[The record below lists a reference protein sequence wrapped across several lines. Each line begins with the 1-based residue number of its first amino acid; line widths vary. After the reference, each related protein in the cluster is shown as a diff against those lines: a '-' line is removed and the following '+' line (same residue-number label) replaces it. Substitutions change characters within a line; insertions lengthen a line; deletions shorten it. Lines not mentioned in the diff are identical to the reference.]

1 MSADAPG
8 SVREVRAFVRSRRR
22 TSARLSDRYTSG
34 FMLALLVAV
43 LGRPVGEAVEGLAG
57 QADLARLGPGLAL
70 LALSLTVGLAAARA
84 LGPVTLPAAD
94 AAWLVLTPLDRRAVL
109 SRSARALAMV
119 ALVAGGLLGLGLI
132 AVLGAPDQLVWRLVG
147 AMVLGLSASAGGMAL
162 AVLGQASQT
171 WHAWLSVALAVLL
184 VVAVVAAFGPVRAPL
199 AAMAGAPVTAVA
211 AAAAG
216 AALFAA
222 LLVRRAWV
230 MLGRMP
236 AGPLLAASTRA
247 GQVATAAVVLDP
259 GALAW
264 IAEDNHWRGRKL
276 RSARWPSMP
285 APLAM
290 AWPDWLR
297 LVRRPGR
304 LAVVA
309 ASAALPALLAQAGG
323 GGALVG
329 VSVLAGGLAVAATGV
344 SGARRDQDNP
354 ALARLLGVGT
364 RQALLARALLPA
376 LLSGGWIAAAL
387 TAADPG
393 GWTTAAL
400 AATEPGSGW
409 TAAALTAAEP
419 GGVGA
424 LWLFGPLVAP
434 ALAAAALRMARR
446 APVDHSMPVIDTPG
460 GAIPTGPM
468 LWAFTGVDLALLG
481 CLPAF
486 VALTAPPADLTAL
499 LAAQALTGAA
509 VLIAYVLRARPPRTR

>member
-1 MSADAPG
+1 
-8 SVREVRAFVRSRRR
+8 
-22 TSARLSDRYTSG
+22 
-34 FMLALLVAV
+34 MLALLAAV
-43 LGRPVGEAVEGLAG
+43 LGRPVREAVEGLAG
-57 QADLARLGPGLAL
+57 QADLTRLGPGLAL
-70 LALSLTVGLAAARA
+70 LALSLAVGLAAARA

-109 SRSARALAMV
+109 SRSARVLAMV

-199 AAMAGAPVTAVA
+199 AAVAGAPVTALA

-216 AALFAA
+216 ATLFAA

-304 LAVVA
+304 LALVA
-309 ASAALPALLAQAGG
+309 ASAALPAVLAQAGG

-354 ALARLLGVGT
+354 ALARLHGVGT
-364 RQALLARALLPA
+364 RQTLLARALLPA

-387 TAADPG
+387 TAA
-393 GWTTAAL
+393 
-400 AATEPGSGW
+400 ES
-409 TAAALTAAEP
+409 

-424 LWLFGPLVAP
+424 LWLVGPLVAP
-434 ALAAAALRMARR
+434 ALAAAALRMAKR

-460 GAIPTGPM
+460 GAIPTGPL
-468 LWAFTGVDLALLG
+468 LWALTGVDLALLG

-509 VLIAYVLRARPPRTR
+509 VLIAYVLRARPPRAR

>member
-1 MSADAPG
+1 M
-8 SVREVRAFVRSRRR
+8 
-22 TSARLSDRYTSG
+22 
-34 FMLALLVAV
+34 
-43 LGRPVGEAVEGLAG
+43 
-57 QADLARLGPGLAL
+57 
-70 LALSLTVGLAAARA
+70 
-84 LGPVTLPAAD
+84 
-94 AAWLVLTPLDRRAVL
+94 
-109 SRSARALAMV
+109 
-119 ALVAGGLLGLGLI
+119 
-132 AVLGAPDQLVWRLVG
+132 
-147 AMVLGLSASAGGMAL
+147 
-162 AVLGQASQT
+162 
-171 WHAWLSVALAVLL
+171 
-184 VVAVVAAFGPVRAPL
+184 
-199 AAMAGAPVTAVA
+199 
-211 AAAAG
+211 
-216 AALFAA
+216 
-222 LLVRRAWV
+222 
-230 MLGRMP
+230 
-236 AGPLLAASTRA
+236 
-247 GQVATAAVVLDP
+247 LDP

-309 ASAALPALLAQAGG
+309 ASAALPAVLAQAGG

-354 ALARLLGVGT
+354 ALARLLGVGM

-393 GWTTAAL
+393 GWITAALAATEFGSGWTAAAL

-419 GGVGA
+419 GGVGT

-460 GAIPTGPM
+460 GAIPTGPL
-468 LWAFTGVDLALLG
+468 LWALTGVDLALLG

-486 VALTAPPADLTAL
+486 VALTTPPADLTAL